1 MHAPLR
7 PPARRSI
14 VLKQARM
21 HATTILASLAF
32 DPVTRQ
38 YVLPYEAQILQQVM
52 CGRVPADGPMSALL
66 AAFCQ
71 N

>member
-1 MHAPLR
+1 M
-7 PPARRSI
+7 
-14 VLKQARM
+14 LKKARM

-32 DPVTRQ
+32 DPATRQ
-38 YVLPYEAQILQQVM
+38 HVLPYEAQILQQVM
-52 CGRVPADGPMSALL
+52 SGRVPADGPMNALL